1 MHVRVSPPALAT
13 ALRDSF
19 RLQGLVS
26 LLDEHGVVEVHDP
39 RAASARDARLA
50 ITSAIGKW
58 KDAFPA
64 SRRPAHRLRRLS
76 RRGSTTR
83 LRQFIR
89 TSTRSRCCLVEGS
102 PI

>member
-1 MHVRVSPPALAT
+1 MHVRVSPPAVAT

-76 RRGSTTR
+76 RRIDETR
-83 LRQFIR
+83 TGRGVR
-89 TSTRSRCCLVEGS
+89 GRPGEE
-102 PI
+102 